1 MRERASMRA
10 KRTHLKSQKHEDL
23 TLFGGLKEND
33 LQRA

>member
-1 MRERASMRA
+1 MREMTSVRA
-10 KRTHLKSQKHEDL
+10 KRTHLKSQKHGDL